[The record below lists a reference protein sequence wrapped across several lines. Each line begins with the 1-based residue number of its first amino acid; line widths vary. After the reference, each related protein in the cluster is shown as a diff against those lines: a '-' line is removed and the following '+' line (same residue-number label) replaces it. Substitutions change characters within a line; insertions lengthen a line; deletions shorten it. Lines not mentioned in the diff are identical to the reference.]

1 MLRDE
6 RYYPSFKQSPLYVR
20 MLAELDMLKEPSYRG
35 SDDGDGES
43 FNGSPT
49 GSINLVSPFHLIF
62 MGYLS
67 VLFIIIS
74 LWWFVSCDF
83 SLWMTCP
90 IPAMMN
96 LCTFMPSS
104 LTQVRQPSGLVLYSS
119 NMLNCVCVIFLLD
132 IGYLL
137 LPFSPSLHVFYQ
149 HFTSKLVSSACACCF
164 VPHCSSILYFYH
176 SITFTTFLF
185 FLFPLLP
192 PSLPPSPFLPFC
204 YTFPPFYPIHTH
216 FSPLLALLLP
226 YITPATLPFC
236 PLPVFPLLFSTHPPF
251 SNSLCWMYYR
261 IG

>member
-1 MLRDE
+1 
-6 RYYPSFKQSPLYVR
+6 
-20 MLAELDMLKEPSYRG
+20 
-35 SDDGDGES
+35 
-43 FNGSPT
+43 
-49 GSINLVSPFHLIF
+49 
-62 MGYLS
+62 
-67 VLFIIIS
+67 
-74 LWWFVSCDF
+74 
-83 SLWMTCP
+83 MTCP

-137 LPFSPSLHVFYQ
+137 LPFSPSRHVFYQ

-176 SITFTTFLF
+176 SITFTIFLF
-185 FLFPLLP
+185 FPFPP
-192 PSLPPSPFLPFC
+192 PSLPHLSCHSVTLFLPFIPFIH
-204 YTFPPFYPIHTH
+204 TFP
-216 FSPLLALLLP
+216 LCLP

-236 PLPVFPLLFSTHPPF
+236 PLPVFLLLFSTHPPF
-251 SNSLCWMYYR
+251 SNSLFWMYYR

>member
-119 NMLNCVCVIFLLD
+119 NMLNCVCVWFFFWILGICYFLLV
-132 IGYLL
+132 
-137 LPFSPSLHVFYQ
+137 LPCMFSISISPLSSFHLHVPAVLCHIVPVFFISITPLPSLLF
-149 HFTSKLVSSACACCF
+149 CF
-164 VPHCSSILYFYH
+164 S
-176 SITFTTFLF
+176 F
-185 FLFPLLP
+185 F